1 MRLLK
6 FDTIHP
12 YTYVNKKKQEWG
24 ESIFKLS
31 RLEYLEKLNKLRSN
45 YSDFYTHNLKFY
57 GWEAEEFLVND
68 DLYLSKVAHELW
80 GNSIPL
86 QKITENVKDKIR
98 PIKDRWN
105 KKIIRAY
112 IKEYKPNIIFVRESC
127 GISSAE
133 WKDMANGAKL
143 VNRIACPIP
152 KGWELMYWDLVYTST
167 IEYKNFFELMKKNTI
182 INPNGFDE
190 RILDEMMLREK
201 NIDLSFIGGLGNQ
214 HFSQRTKLFEEVS
227 QTLNFKWWGYH
238 REQLQ
243 TTSKLY
249 NNWQGETSGLDM
261 FQIYKDSK
269 IVLNDYIDIANGNAV
284 NQRIFEVLG
293 IGSFLLTKYS
303 SNLEKEFP
311 KDLFVTFKDSADC
324 IDKCNYYLKNEA
336 EREEIAS
343 KGQAYILSNFSYK
356 QLAKTMNEQLKEL
369 LK

>member
-68 DLYLSKVAHELW
+68 DLYLSKVAHVLW

-243 TTSKLY
+243 TTS
-249 NNWQGETSGLDM
+249 
-261 FQIYKDSK
+261 
-269 IVLNDYIDIANGNAV
+269 IDIANGNAV